1 MIPLIRQTYFIF
13 KYLSRTPSPA
23 FLYMP
28 NIIKSEAKEIYSMQ
42 QTMRWFGPSDPVTL
56 ADIKQAGCSGV
67 VTALHHIPNG
77 CVWTVNEIQ
86 TRKTMIETAGLEWKV
101 VESVPVHESIKTQRD
116 GFEKYIENYKLS
128 LINLSSCGITVVT
141 YNFMPVLDW
150 TRTDLSFELPNGARA
165 LKFEKAALIA
175 FDVFMLQ
182 RPESARDYTN
192 EELSRGKQRFEEM
205 SEDDKLILQRNIIA
219 GLPGS
224 EESFTLIQFQETLDT
239 YDGIDATKL
248 SDHLIFFLNEI
259 APVADSVGMKLAI
272 HPDDPPYPIFGLPRV
287 VSTSEMLDR
296 LFYAVPSVANGLC
309 FCTGSFGVRDD
320 NNLIE
325 MLKRFGDRI
334 HFIHLRSTRRNA
346 NGDFYE
352 DNHLEG
358 DVDMFGVV
366 KELFEIQQRRKIS
379 LPMRPDHGHQML
391 DDLYKKTNP
400 GYSGI
405 GRLKGLAELRG
416 LEFGIIK
423 AHIT

>member
-1 MIPLIRQTYFIF
+1 ML
-13 KYLSRTPSPA
+13 
-23 FLYMP
+23 
-28 NIIKSEAKEIYSMQ
+28 NIVTSEANEFYSMT

-56 ADIKQAGCSGV
+56 SDIKQAGCSGV

-77 CVWTVNEIQ
+77 FVWTVPEIEI
-86 TRKTMIETAGLEWKV
+86 RKAMIETAGLEWKV
-101 VESVPVHESIKTQRD
+101 VESVPVHESIKTQKD
-116 GFEKYIENYKLS
+116 GFEKYIENYKSS
-128 LINLSSCGITVVT
+128 LINLASCGITVVT

-182 RPESARDYTN
+182 RPDAAKDYTD
-192 EELSRGKQRFEEM
+192 EELARGKQRFEEM
-205 SEDDKLILQRNIIA
+205 SDIDRLLLQRNIIA

-224 EESFTLIQFQETLDT
+224 EESFTLMQFQETLHT
-239 YDGIDATKL
+239 YDGIDATQL

-259 APVADSVGMKLAI
+259 VPVADAIGIKLAI

-287 VSTSEMLDR
+287 VSTSETLDR
-296 LFYAVPSVANGLC
+296 IFEAVPLIANGLC
-309 FCTGSFGVRDD
+309 FCTGSFGVRED
-320 NNLIE
+320 NNLVE
-325 MLKRFGDRI
+325 MLKKFGDRI
-334 HFIHLRSTRRNA
+334 HFIHLRSTRRNI

-358 DVDMFGVV
+358 DVDMFSVV
-366 KELFEIQQRRKIS
+366 KELFNIQQRRKIS

-391 DDLYKKTNP
+391 DDLHKKTNP

-416 LEFGIIK
+416 LEFGIVK
-423 AHIT
+423 AKLL